1 MSFVLRNNG
10 QFVALVLAAA
20 CASFITYTV
29 LGYDSEDF
37 VSTRTLVLAALSA
50 VVATWLFWQILVARG
65 TRILALRGGFAGAF
79 AGLFAHPLFIFAG
92 TMAEAI
98 DACPEIACVYT
109 DVLTAEMMNMMMFNT
124 AFVTTFGV
132 LFVGPLTMLVGILG
146 GVLAVVIAGFGKPR
160 KQTEPP
166 EPDDAGPVPPQ
177 RLDTALSRGGPFDD

>member
-1 MSFVLRNNG
+1 MSFVLKYNG
-10 QFVALVLAAA
+10 QFIALVLAAA

-37 VSTRTLVLAALSA
+37 VSMRTLVLAALAA
-50 VVATWLFWQILVARG
+50 VVSTWLFWQILVARG
-65 TRILALRGGFAGAF
+65 TRILALRGGLAGAL

-98 DACPEIACVYT
+98 DACPEIACVYS
-109 DVLTAEMMNMMMFNT
+109 DVLTAETMNFMMFNT

-146 GVLAVVIAGFGKPR
+146 GVLAVVIAGLGKPPKR
-160 KQTEPP
+160 EEPP
-166 EPDDAGPVPPQ
+166 EPEEAEAAPPT
-177 RLDTALSRGGPFDD
+177 RLDTALGRGGPFDD

>member
-1 MSFVLRNNG
+1 MTFVLRNNG
-10 QFVALVLAAA
+10 QFIALILAAA
-20 CASFITYTV
+20 CAGFIAYTV

-37 VSTRTLVLAALSA
+37 VSTRTLVLASLSA

-65 TRILALRGGFAGAF
+65 TRILALRGGLAGAL

-98 DACPEIACVYT
+98 DACPEIACVYSE
-109 DVLTAEMMNMMMFNT
+109 VLTSETMNMMMFNT
-124 AFVTTFGV
+124 AFVTTFGL

-160 KQTEPP
+160 TRTETPG
-166 EPDDAGPVPPQ
+166 EEVADPVPAQ
-177 RLDTALSRGGPFDD
+177 RLDTALNRGGPFDD